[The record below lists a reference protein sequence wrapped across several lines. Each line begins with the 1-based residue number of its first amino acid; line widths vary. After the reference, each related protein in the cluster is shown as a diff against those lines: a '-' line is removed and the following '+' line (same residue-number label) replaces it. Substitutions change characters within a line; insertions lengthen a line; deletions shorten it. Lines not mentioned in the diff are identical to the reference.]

1 MVVKLL
7 GVGDLLASVAVVLM
21 HYDALIGWRI
31 GLIFVVYLI
40 IKGWLFRE
48 DITSI
53 MDILCGIYMF
63 VMLFGF
69 TTIVSW
75 VVAVYL
81 FQKAVFSLA

>member
-7 GVGDLLASVAVVLM
+7 GIADLLTAAAVILL
-21 HYDALIGWRI
+21 HYDILGWRI
-31 GLIFVVYLI
+31 GLVFVAYLM
-40 IKGWLFRE
+40 IKGWLFRQ
-48 DITSI
+48 DINSI

-69 TTIVSW
+69 TTIISW
-75 VVAVYL
+75 VVAIYL